1 MESNPIRKTPL
12 HASHLALHAKMVPF
26 AGFDMPV
33 SYSGIKAEHLAV
45 RSACGLFDVSHMGEF
60 RVSGPGA
67 LEFLE
72 KVTSNHVASLFP
84 GRVQYSCMPNGRGG
98 LVDDLLVYNLAPESY
113 LLVVN
118 AGNLRKDWEWL
129 SSHLPTDGSVV
140 LEDHSDDTALLALQG
155 PRALD
160 ILQPLC
166 DVDLSGLAYYHFTHA
181 TVAGLGSV
189 LVSATGYTG
198 AGGFELYV
206 PSNQATQLWEALM
219 SAGAAHG
226 LLPCGLGCRDTLRL
240 EMGFC
245 LYGNDIDETTS
256 PIEAGLS
263 WITSFKKD
271 FIDKDLLLEQK
282 KNGSSRRLVGFVME
296 DKGIPRHGY
305 RLCDADGLEIGK
317 VTSGSE
323 SISTG
328 RYIGMGYVTSEYAA
342 PGTVLFVEN
351 RDRLLRAVT
360 VRPPFIPSQGS

>member
-1 MESNPIRKTPL
+1 MESTPIRTTPL
-12 HASHLALHAKMVPF
+12 HSTHLALNAKMVPF

-60 RVSGPGA
+60 MVNGSGA
-67 LEFLE
+67 LDFLE
-72 KVTSNHVASLFP
+72 KITSNHVAALFP
-84 GRVQYSCMPNGRGG
+84 GRVQYSCMPNGKGG
-98 LVDDLLVYNLAPESY
+98 LVDDLLVYHLGPESY
-113 LLVVN
+113 MLVVN
-118 AGNLRKDWEWL
+118 AGNLRKDWDWL
-129 SSHLPTDGSVV
+129 CQHLPADQSVV
-140 LEDHSDDTALLALQG
+140 LEDRSSTMALLALQG

-166 DVDLSGLAYYHFTHA
+166 NSDLSGLAYYHFTYA
-181 TVAGLGSV
+181 TIAGLGSV

-206 PSNQATQLWEALM
+206 PAEQAQALWDALM
-219 SAGAAHG
+219 QAGEPHG

-245 LYGNDIDETTS
+245 LYGNDIDEETS

-263 WITSFKKD
+263 WITSFSKD
-271 FIDKDLLLEQK
+271 FVDKEYLLQQK
-282 KNGSSRRLVGFVME
+282 TEGTSRKLMGFVME
-296 DKGIPRHGY
+296 ERGIPRQGY
-305 RLCDADGLEIGK
+305 LIRNETGEPIGK

-328 RYIGMGYVTSEYAA
+328 RLIGMGYVASAYAVK
-342 PGTVLFVEN
+342 GQTVKIDI
-351 RDRLLRAVT
+351 RDRLMSARL
-360 VRPPFIPSQGS
+360 VRPPFI